1 MSAIAV
7 ALFILIRVLI
17 PFGLLI
23 AAGEWVRR
31 HETRY
36 WLHS

>member
-1 MSAIAV
+1 MTAIAI

-23 AAGEWVRR
+23 AVGEWVRR
-31 HETRY
+31 KEIRY
-36 WLHS
+36 WFQS

>member
-1 MSAIAV
+1 MSAITF

-23 AAGEWVRR
+23 ALGEWVRR
-31 HETRY
+31 REIRY
-36 WLHS
+36 WFRS

>member
-7 ALFILIRVLI
+7 ALLIIFRVLI

-23 AAGEWVRR
+23 AVGEWVRR
-31 HETRY
+31 KEIRY
-36 WLHS
+36 WFHS